1 MANVVVTSDSTS
13 ILVEF
18 NDASSV
24 LAMKRG
30 AWRRA
35 DIVNI
40 NLRSDESIIEV
51 ITSIGQT
58 WLVSYNS
65 VVGALIIDS
74 VNGVAPTS
82 NADLF
87 TKLRALMV

>member
-18 NDASSV
+18 NDTSSV

-30 AWRRA
+30 TWRRA
-35 DIVNI
+35 DVINI

-65 VVGALIIDS
+65 VAGALIIDS

>member
-18 NDASSV
+18 NDSASV
-24 LAMKRG
+24 LGLKRRT
-30 AWRRA
+30 WRRA
-35 DIVNI
+35 DVINI

-51 ITSIGQT
+51 TTSIGQI

-65 VVGALIIDS
+65 VSGALIIDS